1 MQSLWMEFSQD
12 GMFKGSLP
20 MIVNSNLA
28 LSPSVVSWQK
38 VLSEVL
44 IWDLLLS
51 MEDSLVAFAQSFSSV
66 ICLGSG
72 SEEL

>member
-1 MQSLWMEFSQD
+1 MEFSQD

-44 IWDLLLS
+44 I
-51 MEDSLVAFAQSFSSV
+51 
-66 ICLGSG
+66 
-72 SEEL
+72 